1 MIEYDMVVVGGGPG
15 GMAAA
20 LSAREA
26 GVKRILLV
34 ERDEALGG
42 ILRQCVHSGF
52 GRICFGEELTG
63 IQYAQRFCDRIRQ
76 SDIYI
81 WTDTAVIDLNEEGVL
96 RLSGEQTGL
105 VTVKAKAVILA
116 SGCRERPI
124 GTVAVAGTRPSGVF
138 AAGAAQKMI
147 NIGRYQLGQKFVILG
162 SGDIGLI
169 MARQLKL
176 LHKEVLA
183 VLEKED
189 HCGGLERNRINCLEK
204 YEIPLKLCCTITEI
218 HGKGRITGVKIK
230 NLCNEQED
238 FLACDTLITAIGLI
252 PEREL
257 IENLY
262 LDKKLPEWLFLCGN
276 ACYVHDAVDDV
287 TLEAEETGKIA
298 AGFVLTSKTTACAP
312 AFFKRAREEAAAEFI
327 CIGCPKACVLT
338 KTENGFAGA
347 ACGRKDPVFS
357 KS

>member
-1 MIEYDMVVVGGGPG
+1 MTEYDLVVVGGGPG

-26 GVKRILLV
+26 GVKKILLV

-42 ILRQCVHSGF
+42 ILRQCVHRGF
-52 GRICFGEELTG
+52 GRIYFKQELTG
-63 IQYAQRFCDRIRQ
+63 LEYAKRFCDKIRQ
-76 SDIYI
+76 SDISI
-81 WTDTAVIDLNEEGVL
+81 WTDTAVLDLQHEGVL
-96 RLSGEQTGL
+96 HLSGEQTGL
-105 VTVKAKAVILA
+105 VTVKARAVILA

-147 NIGRYQLGQKFVILG
+147 NLGRYQIGQKFVILG

-183 VLEKED
+183 VIEKAD

-218 HGKGRITGVKIK
+218 HGKSRVTGVTIK
-230 NLCNEQED
+230 NLYNDQED

-257 IENLY
+257 MENLY
-262 LDKKLPEWLFLCGN
+262 VDKMLPKWLFLCGN

-287 TLEAEETGKIA
+287 TLEAEETGRIA
-298 AGFVLTSKTTACAP
+298 AGFVLTNKVADCAP
-312 AFFKRAREEAAAEFI
+312 IFFTSAGDQSGADFI

-357 KS
+357 KA